1 MDIFC
6 KIIKNEVPSYCLY
19 EDNLVKVF
27 LDVNP
32 NHNGHT
38 LIVPKKHYENFFDI
52 DEDTLHHILKV
63 AKDIAK
69 LLKEKLNCEGIT
81 LTQNNGLGQE
91 VKHYHLHLVPRYEKE
106 EKMTLE
112 EVFNKLKIADLIS
125 RL

>member
-6 KIIKNEVPSYCLY
+6 KIINNEIPSYTLY
-19 EDNLVKVF
+19 EDELVKVF

-52 DEDTLHHILKV
+52 DDKTLQYIFT
-63 AKDIAK
+63 IAK
-69 LLKEKLNCEGIT
+69 NIANLLKEKLNSDGIT

-91 VKHYHLHLVPRYEKE
+91 IKHYHLHLIPRYEKE
-106 EKMTLE
+106 EKLSVE
-112 EVFNKLKIADLIS
+112 EVYNKLKI
-125 RL
+125 